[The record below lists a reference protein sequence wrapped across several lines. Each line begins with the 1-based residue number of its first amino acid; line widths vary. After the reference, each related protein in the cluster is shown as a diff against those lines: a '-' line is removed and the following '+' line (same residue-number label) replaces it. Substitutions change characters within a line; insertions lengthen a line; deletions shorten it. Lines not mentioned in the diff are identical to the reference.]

1 MKNAVY
7 KVETNLTVESGAGC
21 GKTFRIMEY
30 VASLLSEPNSPYSV
44 ENLAVITFTN
54 KAAAELKQRTILRLR
69 EASLKN
75 PAIGEQIKLMG
86 NSRIST
92 IHAFCARLLKENPV
106 EAGIDPGF
114 EILEDNGEFAHEV
127 FIRWFKENLAAE
139 EEFFRKFLVKWG
151 RPLEIQDFGYGNS
164 EDKSLE
170 AFLLRM
176 LEHRE
181 LELFVPENPDWQ
193 RMKDLQQQ
201 LAELASEFSGRAEA
215 DKLAAFF
222 TSYGEAVAALNISQK
237 TVEQAA
243 AALGGIK
250 FSPGNLG
257 GGKSKEIR
265 DEWKSTCGAIEDELR
280 RHVNYGAQFPVLS
293 KEYEDSRRIITSF
306 ISYYRSELKQA
317 GYMDHTEILVATE
330 ELLRNEQVARRIRST
345 IKIFIVDE
353 FQDTDPL
360 QAKILQHLAR
370 DGAKSELLDKTLIIV
385 GDPKQSIYGFRRA
398 DIAMYADLTKTVAQ
412 SGKRELLTVNR
423 RSSQN
428 IIHWVNKHFAAKF
441 DQEETRP
448 YQPEYV
454 DMQPYENA
462 PVGDAVTFVKAQDY
476 DGFADKIEGLCEI
489 EATVTARAIARLLAG
504 DHDFTIGKVAP
515 KDILVL
521 FRNMRN
527 MQAIYA
533 NLEALG
539 IPVEADGGMPLYGRQ
554 EVCDAVQILKC
565 LANPYDELAIVAALR
580 GPCFNIADTELLAYR
595 QRMPNLRFRTVPA
608 EEKPK
613 VEAGSVEEAL
623 ACLSRWFERSR
634 ELSVV
639 ELWELICDE
648 RKLLPKY
655 AVTFRGNQ
663 KVLNLLKFREI
674 LFGLRSLPFALAV
687 DQVSAAVDS
696 PPRSGQFRDV
706 TTEEGG
712 AVRLMTIHG
721 AKGLESR
728 VVYIADSASS
738 ARGPGSVQISS
749 ADHRIYYCLHSGKE
763 TPLYYDVKQVAALK
777 IAAEEERLRYVAT
790 TRARE
795 LLLINDLPFLK
806 MKDDGSVTETH
817 IHHFIYS
824 LWQTRD
830 NTQTWTV
837 APETIPYLPYASLP
851 KVTEKDK
858 AAMAK
863 EIAKMREMHARRA
876 ETVAQDIVLH
886 SPSLAEAENE
896 ADEMQLLPRV
906 EIEELASPELNELPR
921 QDLGT
926 LLHKMLELDTDEPLT
941 VARSLLKSYRSD
953 IAPEKLA
960 ETYTELRRRL
970 DKKHLKAADEIHR
983 ELPVL
988 FTADDGRTYNGSI
1001 DLVFRVGHEWYL
1013 ADYKFSQRK
1022 AEDLPKQ
1029 YATQMALY
1037 REALGKVGIEIKPEN
1052 MILLGFRV

>member
-1 MKNAVY
+1 MY
-7 KVETNLTVESGAGC
+7 KVEKNLTVESGAGC

-69 EASLKN
+69 EASLKH

-86 NSRIST
+86 NARIST

-114 EILEDNGEFAHEV
+114 EILEDNSEFAHEV

-139 EEFFRKFLVKWG
+139 EEFFRKFLVEWG
-151 RPLEIQDFGYGNS
+151 RPLEPQDFGYGNS

-181 LELFVPENPDWQ
+181 LELFEPEDPDWQ
-193 RMKDLQQQ
+193 GMNDLQQQ
-201 LAELASEFSGRAEA
+201 LVDLASDFSERAEA
-215 DKLAAFF
+215 DKLVAFF
-222 TSYGEAVAALNISQK
+222 SDYGDAVAALKISQQ

-243 AALGGIK
+243 AALAEIK
-250 FSPGNLG
+250 FSAGNFG
-257 GGKSKEIR
+257 GPKAKELR
-265 DEWKSTCGAIEDELR
+265 DEWKSACGVLDALLR
-280 RHVNYGAQFPVLS
+280 RHINYAAQFS
-293 KEYEDSRRIITSF
+293 TIKKEYADSRRIITSF
-306 ISYYRSELKQA
+306 VSYYRSKLKQA

-330 ELLRNEQVARRIRST
+330 ELLRNEQVTRRIRSA
-345 IKIFIVDE
+345 IKLFIVDE

-370 DGAKSELLDKTLIIV
+370 DGAKNALLEKTLIIV
-385 GDPKQSIYGFRRA
+385 GDPKQSIYAFRRA
-398 DIAMYADLTKTVAQ
+398 DIAMYADLTKLVAQ

-428 IIHWVNKHFAAKF
+428 IIRWVNKHFTVTF
-441 DQEETRP
+441 DQEETKP

-454 DMQPYENA
+454 AMQPHDSA
-462 PVGDAVTFVKAQDY
+462 PLGDPVIFVMAKDY
-476 DGFADKIEGLCEI
+476 DGFAENIEAVREI

-504 DHDFTIGKVAP
+504 EHDFSIGKIEP
-515 KDILVL
+515 RDILVL
-521 FRNMRN
+521 FRNTRN
-527 MQAIYA
+527 MGALYA

-539 IPVEADGGMPLYGRQ
+539 IPVEADGGMPLFGRQ
-554 EVCDAVQILKC
+554 EVRDAVQILKC
-565 LANPYDELAIVAALR
+565 LANPYDELATVATLR
-580 GPCFNIADTELLAYR
+580 GPCFNITDTELLAYR
-595 QRMPNLRFRTVPA
+595 QRMPNLRFRTMPA
-608 EEKPK
+608 DDESE
-613 VEAGSVEEAL
+613 VTTGAVEEAL
-623 ACLSRWFERSR
+623 ECLSRWFQHSR
-634 ELSVV
+634 EMSVA

-687 DQVSAAVDS
+687 DQVAASVDS

-728 VVYIADSASS
+728 VVYIADSTSS
-738 ARGPGSVQISS
+738 PRGPGSVQISS
-749 ADHRIYYCLHSGKE
+749 VDHRIYYCLHRGKE
-763 TPLYYDVKQVAALK
+763 TPRYYDVKDVAALK
-777 IAAEEERLRYVAT
+777 MAAEEERLRYVAA

-795 LLLINDLPFLK
+795 LLLINELPFK
-806 MKDDGSVTETH
+806 KQKDDGSVTEMH
-817 IHHFIYS
+817 ADHFIYG

-837 APETIPYLPYASLP
+837 APDEIPYLPYASLP

-858 AAMAK
+858 TAMAK
-863 EIAKMREMHARRA
+863 EIAQMREMHARRA

-886 SPSLAEAENE
+886 SPSLAEAEGE
-896 ADEMQLLPRV
+896 AEEMLLLPRV
-906 EIEELASPELNELPR
+906 EIEELASPELKELPR

-941 VARSLLKSYRSD
+941 VARSLLKRYRSD
-953 IAPEKLA
+953 IAPEKLV
-960 ETYTELRRRL
+960 ETYSELRRRL
-970 DKKHLKAADEIHR
+970 DEKHLKAAEEIHR

-988 FTADDGRTYNGSI
+988 FTANDGRTYNGSI
-1001 DLVFRVGHEWYL
+1001 DLVFRVGAEWYL
-1013 ADYKFSQRK
+1013 ADYKFSQRRS
-1022 AEDLPKQ
+1022 EDLPKQ
-1029 YATQMALY
+1029 YAAQMALY
-1037 REALGKVGIEIKPEN
+1037 REALGKVGIEIKQEN
-1052 MILLGFRV
+1052 MVLLGFRV